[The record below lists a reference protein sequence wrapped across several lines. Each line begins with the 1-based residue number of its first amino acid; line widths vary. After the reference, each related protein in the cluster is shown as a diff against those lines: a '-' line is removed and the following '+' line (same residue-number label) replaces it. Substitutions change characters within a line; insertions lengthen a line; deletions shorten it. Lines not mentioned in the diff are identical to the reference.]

1 MRLACRCAL
10 PSDPAS
16 RTWGVCVQKFEEY
29 RARQIKSQRGASATD
44 DEFAKEAFAEA
55 ARTWGR
61 LALTFARK
69 EIAAARV
76 KDGTHPLSEQ
86 EIEDQL
92 RKLQDTLSM
101 TPT

>member
-1 MRLACRCAL
+1 
-10 PSDPAS
+10 
-16 RTWGVCVQKFEEY
+16 VQKFEEY
-29 RARQIKSQRGASATD
+29 RARQIESQRGASATD
-44 DEFAKEAFAEA
+44 DEFANEAFAEA

-61 LALTFARK
+61 LALTLARK

>member
-1 MRLACRCAL
+1 
-10 PSDPAS
+10 
-16 RTWGVCVQKFEEY
+16 VQKFEEY
-29 RARQIKSQRGASATD
+29 RARQIESQRGASATD

-55 ARTWGR
+55 ARIWGR